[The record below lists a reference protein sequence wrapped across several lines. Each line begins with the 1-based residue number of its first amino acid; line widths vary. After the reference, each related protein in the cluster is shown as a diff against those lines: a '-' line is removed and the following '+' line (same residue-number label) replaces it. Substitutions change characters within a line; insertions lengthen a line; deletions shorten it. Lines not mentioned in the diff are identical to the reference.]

1 MAAFT
6 VTPRNA
12 MIDWFDGKTTP
23 AAVATRYITVFNGDP
38 QGAGTEVI
46 STLTGSAN
54 RQALTANI
62 GAAAAGVATLTT
74 NIVFTAAAVGS
85 ATVNFVAI
93 YDALTLGNL
102 LGSVAVTLK
111 TPAIGDSLSILA
123 PNLTVSIA

>member
-12 MIDWFDGKTTP
+12 MIDWYTGKTNP
-23 AAVATRYITVFNGDP
+23 AAIGTRYITVYNGDP
-38 QGAGTEVI
+38 QGAGAEVI

-54 RQALTANI
+54 RQAITASM
-62 GAAAAGVATLTT
+62 GAAAAGVAASTAS
-74 NIVFTAAAVGS
+74 IVFTTAAVGS

-93 YDALTLGNL
+93 YDALTAGNL
-102 LGSVAVTLK
+102 LGSVAVTSK